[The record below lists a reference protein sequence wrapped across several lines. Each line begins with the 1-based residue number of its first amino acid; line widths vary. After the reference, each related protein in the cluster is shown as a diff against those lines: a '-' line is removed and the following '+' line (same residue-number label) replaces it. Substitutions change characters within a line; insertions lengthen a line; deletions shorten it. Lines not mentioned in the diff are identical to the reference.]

1 MLKGRAEIFNSEHT
15 IEMKELFENKL
26 LGILED
32 LSFSGSA
39 EDNLKVLGA
48 LSCRCWAKQPSSK
61 AQIKI
66 IKYLVVWFQS
76 FCINV

>member
-48 LSCRCWAKQPSSK
+48 LSCRCFAQQLALL

>member
-48 LSCRCWAKQPSSK
+48 LSCSR